1 MIVRDED
8 CRRCC
13 AGLFD
18 GITDIGKDGLPK
30 VSGAGF
36 FRIGAANNL
45 GAYQWLE
52 RVALELVEERRL
64 PYSMAC
70 SA

>member
-13 AGLFD
+13 AGLLD
-18 GITDIGKDGLPK
+18 GVTDIGEDGLAK

-36 FRIGAANNL
+36 LGIGAANDL
-45 GAYQWLE
+45 GACQWLGM
-52 RVALELVEERRL
+52 VLLELIGERRL